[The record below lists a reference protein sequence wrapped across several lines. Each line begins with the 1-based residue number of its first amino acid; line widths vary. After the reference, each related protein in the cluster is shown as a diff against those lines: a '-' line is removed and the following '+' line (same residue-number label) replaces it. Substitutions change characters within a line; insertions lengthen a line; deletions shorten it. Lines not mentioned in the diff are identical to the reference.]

1 MCGSCLLG
9 ADLIR
14 SARRLKRSLLS
25 ASRSRASSI
34 SRDGWRGPG
43 PCCVCLARCELPC
56 VARLLKL
63 IPIRVTDPHELAM
76 LNLEARELAPV
87 CKRCSD
93 FLKRAK
99 PDGNGDPRPFLLS
112 EEAVMTHVLDTGPKL
127 SHQPFPT
134 GFGRSPRGV
143 ADEKSSS
150 LPQLSRA
157 KGKKTSPVGCLLFL
171 DGRNHRR

>member
-1 MCGSCLLG
+1 MLAL
-9 ADLIR
+9 
-14 SARRLKRSLLS
+14 RRPDPLS
-25 ASRSRASSI
+25 KTVEKVIVECFAITFSI
-34 SRDGWRGPG
+34 NSFQDCWCR
-43 PCCVCLARCELPC
+43 PCPRCVCLARRELPR

-76 LNLEARELAPV
+76 LNLEARELTPV

-99 PDGNGDPRPFLLS
+99 SDGNGDPRPFFRS
-112 EEAVMTHVLDTGPKL
+112 EEAVTTHVFDTGPKL

-134 GFGRSPRGV
+134 GLGRGPRGV
-143 ADEKSSS
+143 ADEKPSP
-150 LPQLSRA
+150 LAQLGRT
-157 KGKKTSPVGCLLFL
+157 KGEKASPIGCLPFL